1 MDIRWKNILGDIILG
16 DIMEF
21 LFVLFG
27 YLAFQGLLTG
37 TCVSFPELYC
47 SVSLTG
53 FFVLFG
59 ALLLKKENRTK
70 GLLGGMSAYI
80 IIVLALPILL
90 GHMVAGP
97 SDMEQD
103 IVAPYQQITIT
114 SKSLGGIHYSMELH
128 SPAFDSDV
136 HPTCDYVSETIAPDS
151 LAKDGALQNGNVE
164 LKLVAIVDK
173 YKTSNALWNKFAS
186 WLTDRREVFVDVIK
200 GNQKTTIEMSASSY
214 STITGHIKFATEH
227 TTRLAQEDKEKA
239 QSEKSTFQKDL
250 ENAKKI

>member
-1 MDIRWKNILGDIILG
+1 
-16 DIMEF
+16 MEIAF
-21 LFVLFG
+21 LLFGYFG
-27 YLAFQGLLTG
+27 YLALQGLLAG
-37 TCVSFPELYC
+37 ICASFPELYC

-59 ALLLKKENRTK
+59 ALLLRKENRTK
-70 GLLGGMSAYI
+70 GLFAGMSTYI
-80 IIVLALPILL
+80 IIMLALPILL
-90 GHMVAGP
+90 GHLFSGP
-97 SDMEQD
+97 SDLEQD
-103 IVAPYQQITIT
+103 IVVPYQQITIT

-136 HPTCDYVSETIAPDS
+136 PPTCDYVSETIAPDS
-151 LAKDGALQNGNVE
+151 LAKDGASQTGNVE

-200 GNQKTTIEMSASSY
+200 GNQKTTIEMSASAY
-214 STITGHIKFATEH
+214 SAIAGHVKFATEH

-239 QSEKSTFQKDL
+239 QSEKSIFQKDL